1 MRYRAALLVAGV
13 AFLLATGLEAQ
24 PGDGPHLS
32 LVPWKIRQPDETLLT
47 PLVLFWI
54 PASPDELRR
63 SELLT
68 SDELTF
74 FSSRCVAMRVVRSD
88 DRELLE
94 TLDAGDEA
102 EVILADSEG
111 TVLARGDARKTA
123 EVEEMVRM
131 ELDRRS
137 SEADER
143 LDDAREKADAG
154 ETDAAVEQRAQGV
167 KWRQLNRM
175 SRRHVRHSRR
185 QWKRAV
191 RMLQAA

>member
-13 AFLLATGLEAQ
+13 AFQLATGLEAQ

-32 LVPWKIRQPDETLLT
+32 LVPWKIMQPDETLRT
-47 PLVLFWI
+47 PLVLFWL

-94 TLDAGDEA
+94 KLGAGGEA

-111 TVLARGDARKTA
+111 TVLARSDAHKAA
-123 EVEEMVRM
+123 EVEEMVRA

-137 SEADER
+137 SEADEQ

-154 ETDAAVEQRAQGV
+154 ETDAAVE
-167 KWRQLNRM
+167 LY
-175 SRRHVRHSRR
+175 
-185 QWKRAV
+185 RAV
-191 RMLQAA
+191 WDQRCVCPRQGRDAHRALRKLKAER